1 MNLSKDQILEAIN
14 LLKNADGE
22 DLQYILEKVG
32 MSNQMLKQLVVI
44 SSDFELSNVLE
55 EKEVLKNV
63 ANKVWVDIFNNN
75 TLIYND
81 FEGYWND
88 FIKN

>member
-1 MNLSKDQILEAIN
+1 MNLSKEQVLEAIN

-32 MSNQMLKQLVVI
+32 MDDQMLKQLVAT

-75 TLIYND
+75 TLIYNN

>member
-32 MSNQMLKQLVVI
+32 MGNQMLKQLVVI